1 MILSVFGVQDVSGA
15 PKETDPND
23 IEHILDYRDY
33 EPEIMPESV
42 SVKSSARKSERLRS
56 ETIPSK
62 YGFEEISSY
71 MTPLKDQ
78 SPFGSCWA
86 MSTMALAQI
95 NLSKNSKTVRDLSTV
110 HLAYFLFNSVPDPL
124 GGTKNDKNR
133 GKFKTGEDYMN
144 LGANHFFASTVLE
157 SWTGAAE
164 EKGVLAYPDTQ
175 EALPSSLN
183 ASLAFDDYAHLVNV
197 RKVFLKG
204 NADDIAMAKKMIM
217 NNGGLGI
224 AYYSPSSISAAVDNS
239 LYNAA
244 KNAFYDPEDHHGTN
258 HAVVIVG
265 WDDNFPKSD
274 FATEP
279 SRNGAWLVRNS
290 WADGNIE
297 GNKNYSGY
305 FWMSYDNT
313 SLRDVAF
320 SYEFDY
326 ANNYDHNYQYD
337 LAMVGSSYSFSAEDL
352 SAANVFTSKG
362 NEDLKAVSFATINS
376 NVDYTVSVYKLG
388 TMEGTDIDF
397 NSLTPISSATTT
409 GTTDAPGYYTV
420 PLANAVSLNTGDKY
434 AVMVRL
440 HKTGDEVYIDTEYS
454 EETDWYKATASAD
467 PGQSYI
473 LAGSVWKD
481 FGKENNRNIRIKAF
495 TVDRSDTCIDLSDPS
510 TVVTI
515 EDMDYTGS
523 PVFPNITVK
532 SGSVTLD
539 PSEYEVSY
547 SDNVNVGKCTV
558 TISAKTGSTMCT
570 GQTEAEFNIRERL
583 NLTVEQKEPVTYN
596 GSEKAIDVKLT
607 SNVDTDKI
615 IIKYK
620 GEDGT
625 YSTELPKFKNAGSHR
640 VYYKATA
647 AAAGCANEVSGD
659 FTYTVDPKPLTI
671 TWSDAGSWKYDGE
684 EHGVSPT
691 IDGIVSGDDVIAKT
705 ESLRNVNAGE
715 HTAKIKSLDG
725 SDKNNYTLPTSGTT
739 KSYSIAKRSITI
751 TSRSASSEYTGNE
764 LKKEEY
770 DVGGDGFI
778 GEEGVNVVFS
788 GGRTA
793 PGESANEFTYT
804 FKSNTRAANYETPV
818 CHFGTL
824 TVGWW
829 PDDKKNLHTIV
840 VSALDKTLDYNG
852 NVQTASGLDEDTL
865 EQEIEGEEYT
875 ISNLTAEGSG
885 KDIGTYPITITGTPV
900 VKDSDDN
907 DVSSHFSVVFD
918 HGVLTIK
925 AKNLSSAT
933 ISLGD
938 ELYYTGSEQTQS
950 FTVTVDGRTLTK
962 GTDYEVTGDKA
973 SSAGDHTLTIT
984 GKGGYT
990 GSASKTYTIRTKSL
1004 SGVNVSQTDSLTY
1017 NGSSQRPSV
1026 RTSCDQSGVTFTYA
1040 TSSDATYTSELPSFT
1055 KAGEHTIYYKAEKTG
1070 YTSATGSFKITISK
1084 AKLGIE
1090 WSGTSFTHDGYMH
1103 VPTAKATGVKGSDSI
1118 KLDVLGATNA
1128 AGTHTAKVTGMS
1140 GSGSENYELP
1150 SDREVKFTIT
1160 KSSDSGSGSSS
1171 GNSTS
1176 KSTGNTS
1183 NSSSGSKSTVSS
1195 GSKSTASSGSKTT
1208 ASSGSKSTASS
1219 GSKSTTSSGS
1229 KSTASS
1235 GSKSTASSGNKSD
1248 SDSSDKKDNKD
1259 SDDNKDNKS
1268 VNSDKDKKEES
1279 RKEEPGNEVKLADN
1293 EEAIK
1298 AALGEEKFNELK
1310 EKGELPSVR
1319 LETKVLDPVPDKEK
1333 KLVEAS
1339 IGTYESTIPNLTVG
1353 EYYDISLELNEGG
1366 EWKTVSKPDGTMQ
1379 IVFTIS
1385 NDMRDKADAFFSLH
1399 LHGGEASLLYD
1410 VDDSP
1415 ETATFNVDGF
1425 STFVLL
1431 YQSKEEVAEA
1441 SPAETTE
1448 ADAVTVSAV
1457 ESVPDTGSGDKSAT
1471 PATSADNDMWRL
1483 WVFGIVLLVI
1493 LVLVFLCIKG
1503 PQLMNKDKE
1512 R

>member
-1 MILSVFGVQDVSGA
+1 MSVIILSVFGVQDVSGA

-23 IEHILDYRDY
+23 IEYILDYRDV
-33 EPEIMPESV
+33 EPAVKPESV
-42 SVKSSARKSERLRS
+42 TVKSSTRKSSRLRS
-56 ETIPSK
+56 DPIPSK

-78 SPFGSCWA
+78 YPFGSCWA

-95 NLSKNSKTVRDLSTV
+95 NLSKNGKSAPSLSTV

-124 GGTKNDKNR
+124 GGTENDRNR
-133 GKFKTGEDYMN
+133 GIFQQGENY
-144 LGANHFFASTVLE
+144 LHSGANHFFASTVLE

-164 EKGVLAYPDTQ
+164 EKGALAYPATK
-175 EALPSSLN
+175 EALPDSLDQ
-183 ASLAFDDYAHLVNV
+183 SLAYNDYAHLVNV

-204 NADDIAMAKKMIM
+204 DAEDIAMAKKMIM

-239 LYNAA
+239 LYNEE
-244 KNAFYDPEDHHGTN
+244 KNAFYDPNDHGGTN

-265 WDDNFPKSD
+265 WDDNFPKTD

-290 WADGNIE
+290 WANGGIE

-305 FWMSYDNT
+305 FWMSYDNK

-337 LAMVGSSYSFSAEDL
+337 LGMTDSSVTVNAEDL
-352 SAANVFTSKG
+352 SAANVFTAKG
-362 NEDLKAVSFATINS
+362 NENLKAVSFATINS
-376 NVDYTVSVYKLG
+376 NVDYSVSIYKLG
-388 TMEGTDIDF
+388 TTEGTNIDF

-420 PLANAVSLNTGDKY
+420 PLRSTVPLNTGDKF
-434 AVMVRL
+434 AVMVHL
-440 HKTGDEVYIDTEYS
+440 HKTGDDMYIDTEIS
-454 EETDWYKATASAD
+454 AESDWYEVTASAD
-467 PGQSYI
+467 PGQSY
-473 LAGSVWKD
+473 LLTGSVWKD
-481 FGKENNRNIRIKAF
+481 FGNENNRNIRIKAF
-495 TVDRSDTCIDLSDPS
+495 TVDRSGTYIDLNDPS
-510 TVVTI
+510 TVITI

-523 PVFPNITVK
+523 ELTPDITITN
-532 SGSVTLD
+532 GSVTLD
-539 PSEYEVSY
+539 PSEYEVRY
-547 SDNVNVGKCTV
+547 SDNIHVGTCVV
-558 TISAKTGSTMCT
+558 TISAKPGSTKCT
-570 GQTEAEFNIRERL
+570 GRVESEFTIRNRL
-583 NLTVEQKEPVTYN
+583 TLTVEQKEPVTYN

-615 IIKYK
+615 VIKYK

-647 AAAGCANEVSGD
+647 AAAGCTNEVSGD

-770 DVGGDGFI
+770 DVSGDGFI
-778 GEEGVNVVFS
+778 GDEGVDVVFT

-840 VSALDKTLDYNG
+840 VSALDKTFDYNG

-865 EQEIEGEEYT
+865 EQELEGEEYT

-990 GSASKTYTIRTKSL
+990 GSASKTYTIKTKSL
-1004 SGVNVSQTDSLTY
+1004 SGVEVSQTDSLTY
-1017 NGSSQRPSV
+1017 TGSSQRPNV
-1026 RTSCDQSGVTFTYA
+1026 RTSSDQSGVTFTYA

-1070 YTSATGSFKITISK
+1070 YTSATGSFKITINK

-1183 NSSSGSKSTVSS
+1183 NSSSGSK
-1195 GSKSTASSGSKTT
+1195 TT

-1219 GSKSTTSSGS
+1219 GSKNTASSGSKSTASSGS

-1259 SDDNKDNKS
+1259 SDDKKDNKS
-1268 VNSDKDKKEES
+1268 TKSENSKKEES
-1279 RKEEPGNEVKLADN
+1279 KNEVKLADN

-1298 AALGEEKFNELK
+1298 AALGEEKFNDLK

-1353 EYYDISLELNEGG
+1353 EYYDISLELNEDG

-1425 STFVLL
+1425 STFVLM
-1431 YQSKEEVAEA
+1431 YQSKEVVAEA
-1441 SPAETTE
+1441 APAETTE

-1457 ESVPDTGSGDKSAT
+1457 ESAPDTGSGDKSAT